1 MTPQIQQLKWSAR
14 AEQGQATAFNLN
26 HTGVTENLDHTARKG
41 ESAVVDSSSLAQIV
55 VIEA

>member
-1 MTPQIQQLKWSAR
+1 MKWSAR